1 MHCLVTGAAGGIGAA
16 IVDSL
21 EQAGHAVTAWDLD
34 DVDVTDA
41 KAVSAAVAELERF
54 TGPVDALVH
63 AAGILLPDASLS
75 PDSLALHRSISVN
88 FFGVVNVCSA
98 VAEKMTTRG
107 DGAIVVVS
115 SNAASVPRAGM
126 AAYGASKAAATS
138 WTKTLALECAP
149 QGVRVNVVSP
159 GSTDTPMLH
168 GMADEAGSIAGDAD
182 LYRLGIPLR
191 RIADPYD
198 VAGACAFLLSPAA
211 RHITMHDLRV
221 DGGATLDA

>member
-1 MHCLVTGAAGGIGAA
+1 MHCLVTGASGGIGAA

-21 EQAGHAVTAWDLD
+21 AQAGHTVTAWDLA

-41 KAVSAAVAELERF
+41 SAVSAAVAELEV
-54 TGPVDALVH
+54 PVDALIH
-63 AAGILLPDASLS
+63 AAGILLPDVSLS
-75 PDSLALHRSISVN
+75 PDPQALHQSISVN

-98 VAEKMTTRG
+98 VAEKMVSRG
-107 DGAIVVVS
+107 EGAIVVVS
-115 SNAASVPRAGM
+115 SNASAVPRAGM

-138 WTKTLALECAP
+138 WAKNLALECAP
-149 QGVRVNVVSP
+149 AGVRVNVVSP
-159 GSTDTPMLH
+159 GSTDTSMLH
-168 GMADEAGSIAGDAD
+168 GLTDEASSIAGDPD
-182 LYRLGIPLR
+182 RYRLGIPLH

-198 VAGACAFLLSPAA
+198 IAGACAFLISPAA